1 MALPKWT
8 EERTQSLVDFIGS
21 ESPISQ
27 ATVANAAEELET
39 STRSVS
45 MTPATSSQGGGD
57 ILRFQKTLAGV
68 E

>member
-8 EERTQSLVDFIGS
+8 DERTQSLVDFVGS

-27 ATVANAAEELET
+27 SMVADAAEELET

-45 MTPATSSQGGGD
+45 SKLRKMGYDVELASASAFESSS
-57 ILRFQKTLAGV
+57 
-68 E
+68 